1 MDLNRLGL
9 VSTRTHHFMTVA
21 RHGSVRAAAKAL
33 NVAPS
38 SISRTVK
45 NLEEDLGT
53 PLFERGRKGLKLTS
67 AGELLFYHIRQSSRE
82 LSRGVTE
89 IHDLQGLRRGTVKI
103 AVVESAARGLLPEV
117 LSAFWI
123 RNPDISV
130 DIHVGGSP
138 DVVNLVAQGDADLG
152 IAFDVRTPRNARKV
166 ASANLPIGILVA
178 PGTTLTTR
186 GAALRIFDLA
196 GERVILSD
204 ASLTLGSSIEDLFS
218 NSFVEFSRRARTNSI
233 GVMIDLAVRG
243 LGTIMQ
249 TRVGVDREIAR
260 GDLVFI
266 PLSDARL
273 APRRLHLFSRPKP
286 EMSEAASALAANLAA
301 AVERLETTA

>member
-45 NLEEDLGT
+45 NLEDDLGT

-123 RNPDISV
+123 RNPDITV
-130 DIHVGGSP
+130 DIHVGGSS
-138 DVVNLVAQGDADLG
+138 DVVNLVAQGEADLA
-152 IAFDVRTPRNARKV
+152 IAFDVRVPRNARKV
-166 ASANLPIGILVA
+166 ASASLPIGIMTA
-178 PGTTLTTR
+178 PGSNLSQR
-186 GAALRIFDLA
+186 GAALRVFDLA

-204 ASLTLGSSIEDLFS
+204 ASLTLGSSVEDLFS
-218 NSFVEFSRRARTNSI
+218 NSFVEFSRRAQTNSI
-233 GVMIDLAVRG
+233 GLMIDLAVRG

-249 TRVGVDREIAR
+249 TQVGVEREIQR
-260 GDLVFI
+260 GDLVFL
-266 PLSDARL
+266 PLTDARL

-286 EMSEAASALAANLAA
+286 EMSEAASALAANLQG
-301 AVERLETTA
+301 AVERLG